1 MKQFAILFVLAVNV
15 SSAFSQITITEEE
28 VSSFSAP
35 EMVTTTS
42 MASSGLVHIGFHGG
56 KNIWNFSSFESD
68 SVSASTTINPAD
80 TPYIKD
86 FADANICQHYSVVIQ
101 DSVINTWNY
110 SRIGLDR
117 LEFLGY
123 GSLISANGRE
133 YKILAKQ
140 ILPQLSFAFPVSSGS
155 FWSSSNSLITTTEIG
170 GIQFSGSSKVETVNN
185 VNAYGTLIFP
195 GGNSEDALRIRQEN
209 IRTMILSPGRK
220 PTRFKSI
227 NYTFITKS
235 GDSFYVSTTDTI
247 TTEGIIACNTIR
259 WSKSKK
265 YTATGDGLNLSPEV
279 LLAQNQPNPFTVQ
292 TMIEY
297 RVTKSGPV
305 RLIVCDHTGKKICTL
320 MEANQS
326 PGTYQLIWNGE
337 RNDGGKKVSAGF
349 YIYRLESQ
357 DGSVSKKMIRH
368 NL

>member
-1 MKQFAILFVLAVNV
+1 MKQFAILFTLAVNV
-15 SSAFSQITITEEE
+15 SSAFSQIAITEEE
-28 VSSFSAP
+28 VSGFSATG
-35 EMVTTTS
+35 MITTTS
-42 MASSGLVHIGFHGG
+42 TASSGLVNIGIPGG
-56 KNIWNFSSFESD
+56 GNTWNFSSFESD
-68 SVSASTTINPAD
+68 STSASTTIDPAG

-86 FADANICQHYSVVIQ
+86 FAGANICQHYSVNIK
-101 DSVINTWNY
+101 DSITNSWNY
-110 SRIGLDR
+110 SRIVSGR

-123 GSLISANGRE
+123 GSLISAKGRE
-133 YKILAKQ
+133 YKILTKYNP
-140 ILPQLSFAFPVSSGS
+140 PQLSFAFPISSGS
-155 FWSSSNSLITTTEIG
+155 SWSSSNSLITTTEIG

-195 GGNSEDALRIRQEN
+195 GGKSENALRIRQEN
-209 IRTMILSPGRK
+209 IRTMVLSPGRN

-247 TTEGIIACNTIR
+247 TTEGFVACNTIR
-259 WSKSKK
+259 WTKSKN
-265 YTATGDGLNLSPEV
+265 YSANGDDQNISSEV
-279 LLAQNQPNPFTVQ
+279 LLAQNQPNPFNVQ

-305 RLIVCDHTGKKICTL
+305 RLIVCDHTGKNICTL
-320 MEANQS
+320 VQANQY

-337 RNDGGKKVSAGF
+337 NDRGEKVSAGL